1 MIDHEVGEVADN
13 VLVVD
18 DRVKEVDKRVKAID
32 DMIVAVNDGAEYV
45 FYPLSYICLTTLT
58 HNHS

>member
-1 MIDHEVGEVADN
+1 MINHEVVEGADN

-18 DRVKEVDKRVKAID
+18 RKGDVGDQVKGVDSRVKAID

-45 FYPLSYICLTTLT
+45 FYPLS
-58 HNHS
+58 